1 MCTVLLDQLL
11 TWYAAAKT
19 VDFSHHPALCSE
31 FIDAEMDD
39 YMNGI
44 PDKQLSVDPEERNG
58 HLPGH
63 H

>member
-1 MCTVLLDQLL
+1 MRLSEHLALL
-11 TWYAAAKT
+11 TK
-19 VDFSHHPALCSE
+19 LRCCSE

-63 H
+63 R

>member
-1 MCTVLLDQLL
+1 MFFPANPNRPSK
-11 TWYAAAKT
+11 AATKLKVT
-19 VDFSHHPALCSE
+19 DSVRCRSE

>member
-1 MCTVLLDQLL
+1 MFFSNNPDRLSE
-11 TWYAAAKT
+11 AATKLNAT
-19 VDFSHHPALCSE
+19 DCVRCRSE

-63 H
+63 R